1 MKHRYY
7 TADVFTDTIFGGNP
21 LAVVTDADALTDT
34 QMQKVA
40 AEFNLP
46 ETTFIQTPADPQHA
60 CRVRIFTPKAELP
73 FAGHPTVGTALI
85 LAWTGAV
92 ATPDGDNSTIVLE
105 EGLGPVPVVI
115 DWEDGAAVRA
125 TLTTA
130 TLPDVGPPPPDTANI
145 AAMLGL
151 DIADIHDDPSAG
163 ATAPVAMS
171 CGVPFVFVPLR
182 DRAALARVQLDHS
195 VWRKHLKDHWAP
207 SLYLFT
213 RDAARDGADIQ
224 ARMFAPVLGVPED
237 PATGSAVASLAA
249 FLAPRSAVKNGTA
262 RWVVDQGIEMGRPS
276 TLVLEADLEDR
287 TPRAIRVGGAAV
299 LVREG
304 EIEIPSGE

>member
-1 MKHRYY
+1 MKYRYY

-21 LAVVTDADALTDT
+21 LAVVIDADALADA

-46 ETTFIQTPADPQHA
+46 ETTFVQTAENAAHA

-92 ATPDGDNSTIVLE
+92 ASPGGPQSTIVLE
-105 EGLGPVPVVI
+105 EGLGPVPVEL
-115 DWEDGAAVRA
+115 DWQDGTAVRA

-130 TLPDVGPPPPDTANI
+130 TLPEIGPAAPDTADV

-151 DIADIHDDPSAG
+151 KLADIDEESAP
-163 ATAPVAMS
+163 TAMS

-182 DRAALARVQLDHS
+182 DRAALERAQIDHA
-195 VWRKHLKDHWAP
+195 VWQKHLNHHWAP
-207 SLYLFT
+207 SLFLFT

-237 PATGSAVASLAA
+237 PATGSAVAALAGL
-249 FLAPRSAVKNGTA
+249 LAPRSTVDNGTV

-276 TLVLEADLEDR
+276 TLTLEADLEDGS
-287 TPRAIRVGGAAV
+287 PVAIRVGGAAV